1 MKTTNTPPSLSLRI
15 LTKKYK
21 VAIILV
27 SIALALAVVGIVL
40 ASVGWGSDHEEN
52 EELKQDTN
60 EKIKQLQKEINLLI
74 KIVMNQTKQID
85 VLTRDQGNLRDFSH
99 KISSNLGHYIK
110 IPHVLHLLEICVVNK
125 NPNLNEC
132 RDFIKRLNGCG
143 EQLVDCD
150 NIAKNVCEVNRK
162 EDKKNCGVCGY
173 VARNGQ
179 CIDGVEPDV
188 DPIICPIAGYEVCNG
203 ACTDVPSDVNNC
215 GSCGFNCSAHQN
227 ANFNPFC
234 ENGVCITDSQ
244 QPCIDGYTECGSSCV
259 NFQNDPLN
267 CGSCNYNCENAI
279 PNSISYC
286 QSGRCQINQTDP
298 CLPGFEE
305 CDNDICVDVSND
317 PKNCGGCDIDCNSDL
332 PNGNNF
338 CSNGVCY
345 PNQTDPCLPG
355 FAYCPAAPYYQHDPP
370 RTDICVNTTSD
381 ANNCGSCY
389 VDCNILSAC
398 LSPPDSTYYYEQ
410 CDNPFDPSKPNPTV
424 FTTFYP
430 NTAYCDNSRC
440 FYPHNNYGDKLECSA
455 EANYASPYGELNNIQ
470 GVVQYSTG
478 DCDPLNCN
486 ACGVQNEYCCDN

>member
-52 EELKQDTN
+52 EELKQDI
-60 EKIKQLQKEINLLI
+60 EEQIKHLQKEINLLI

-99 KISSNLGHYIK
+99 RISSDLGHYIK

-132 RDFIKRLNGCG
+132 RDFIERLNGCG
-143 EQLVDCD
+143 EERVDCD
-150 NIAKNVCEVNRK
+150 NLYKNVCEVNRK

-179 CIDGVEPDV
+179 CVNGLEPDV
-188 DPIICPIAGYEVCNG
+188 EPPTCPIAGYDLCNNT
-203 ACTDVPSDVNNC
+203 CINVQSDPENC
-215 GSCGFNCSAHQN
+215 GSCGNPCSYQN
-227 ANFNPFC
+227 PNFNPFC
-234 ENGVCITDSQ
+234 FEGGCIIDRQ
-244 QPCIDGYTECGSSCV
+244 QPCIDGYSECNNNNVLYCV
-259 NFQNDPLN
+259 DFESDPLN
-267 CGSCNYNCENAI
+267 CGACNYNCENAI
-279 PNSISYC
+279 PNSNSYC
-286 QSGRCQINQTDP
+286 QSGRCQINQNDP

-305 CDNDICVDVSND
+305 CDNDRCIDVSND

-345 PNQTDPCLPG
+345 PNTTDPCLPG
-355 FAYCPAAPYYQHDPP
+355 FDYCPASPYATNP
-370 RTDICVNTTSD
+370 RTDICVNTTND
-381 ANNCGSCY
+381 VNNCGSCY

-398 LSPPDSTYYYEQ
+398 LSLGYSVYYGGQ
-410 CDNPFDPSKPNPTV
+410 CVDTDQPNPIV
-424 FTTFYP
+424 FNGFRAD
-430 NTAYCDNSRC
+430 TASCANSQC
-440 FYPHNNYGDKLECSA
+440 FYPVEYYGNDFDCAVTSNFGTNYDSG
-455 EANYASPYGELNNIQ
+455 NVQ
-470 GVVQYSTG
+470 GVVHYSTG
-478 DCDPLNCN
+478 NCDPLNCG
-486 ACGVQNEYCCDN
+486 ACGVNDDYCCNT